1 MNIIQEYE
9 YLKKKCKLIKKIL
22 KMVSKFKR
30 EYNKKYSFG
39 SWKKKQKNF
48 ENLKINNK

>member
-39 SWKKKQKNF
+39 SWKKKQKKI
-48 ENLKINNK
+48 EN